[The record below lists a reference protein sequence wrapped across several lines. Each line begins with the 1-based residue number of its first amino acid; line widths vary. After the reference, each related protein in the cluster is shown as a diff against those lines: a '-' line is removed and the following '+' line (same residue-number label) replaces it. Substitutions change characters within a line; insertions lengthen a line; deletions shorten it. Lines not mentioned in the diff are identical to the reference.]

1 MSEPRPV
8 REGREKAEA
17 VRFELGLGEAPI
29 RDLFGFIERNYPVLV
44 VRRPMTDGPEGALI
58 RIGERS
64 LIVVNTSDYHLVRQ
78 RFTAAHELGHLVFDS
93 ASDPIQ
99 CDESLSEV
107 HTPVEMRANAFAVHL
122 LLPAA
127 VLRLRFLQPDFNL
140 LKDENIVSLAMEY
153 GISGQSLSWH
163 MKNVLALSESQRQQI
178 AGIHEPFKIA
188 IRLGMTDRV
197 RQEKEARGAVG
208 WPRKYVSMA
217 AKAYES
223 GRLDKQSLSD
233 ILEDE
238 KLVSAVVADLAPV
251 SASAASPA
259 R

>member
-29 RDLFGFIERNYPVLV
+29 RDLFGFIERNYAVLV
-44 VRRPMTDGPEGALI
+44 VRRPMPDGPEGALI
-58 RIGERS
+58 RIGQRS
-64 LIVVNTSDYHLVRQ
+64 LIVVNTSDCHLVRQ

-107 HTPVEMRANAFAVHL
+107 NTPVEMRANAFAVHL
-122 LLPAA
+122 LLPSA

-140 LKDENIVSLAMEY
+140 LNDENIVSLAMEY

-163 MKNVLALSESQRQQI
+163 MKNVLSLTESQRQQI
-178 AGIHEPFKIA
+178 GSIHEPFKIA

-197 RQEKEARGAVG
+197 RQEKEAMGAVG

-223 GRLDKQSLSD
+223 GRLDKASLGE

-238 KLVSAVVADLAPV
+238 RLVSAVVNNLAPV
-251 SASAASPA
+251 SAAAAGS